1 MAHQVRRAAVETNSR
16 RRVEATS
23 EPAKKSDIGRYHFD
37 FNKTKSG
44 LTRVSINEYKG
55 KLTLDIRHYYYS
67 ADDGEYKP
75 TPKGTG
81 VPLHL
86 AKSLAT
92 KVDRMLAA
100 AAEAGVPGADGE
112 E

>member
-1 MAHQVRRAAVETNSR
+1 MAHQVRRAAVEKKARRPQQSR
-16 RRVEATS
+16 
-23 EPAKKSDIGRYHFD
+23 PASKADIGRFHFD

-44 LTRVSINEYKG
+44 LTRVSINEFKG
-55 KLTLDIRHYYYS
+55 KLSLDIRHYYYS
-67 ADDGEYKP
+67 AEDGEFKP
-75 TPKGTG
+75 TPKGTS

-86 AKSLAT
+86 AKALAA
-92 KVDRMLAA
+92 KVQRMLNA